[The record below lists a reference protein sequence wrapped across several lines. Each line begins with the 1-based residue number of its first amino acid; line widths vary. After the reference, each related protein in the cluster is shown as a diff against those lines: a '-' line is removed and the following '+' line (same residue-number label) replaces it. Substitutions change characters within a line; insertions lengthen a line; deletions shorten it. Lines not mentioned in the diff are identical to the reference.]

1 MMSLI
6 WILAGLISG
15 ILLWLEL
22 RLLPRNRGLHQ
33 GLNDQEQSLGHSTKA
48 ANPMTRSV

>member
-33 GLNDQEQSLGHSTKA
+33 ELSDQEQSLGHSTKA